1 MIITQNL
8 KMDLSRREAMPRIDA
23 VQGDAL
29 TRQIQL
35 ELYSNEASWEIPE
48 GVSALVR
55 FVKPDGTGGIY
66 DTLPD
71 GTAACTME
79 GNTLRVILAP
89 EVTTVSGAV
98 FLAVTLIQGD
108 AELSSFALTVNV
120 QPNPNAE
127 LDGSVNSITLSALV
141 KNAVEVYM
149 AENASKG
156 LSEEQYRALN
166 GMFQAAAFATNPTS
180 AYAAFKKA
188 FEPAQEAPEE
198 GGDDSGETE
207 PVIYTVTNNLTNV
220 SSNNASVSVE
230 ENASYTAAL
239 TANEGYTLDAVTV
252 MMGGSDITA
261 SAYSGG
267 FVSVPAVTGNVVIT
281 ASAVVAEVAPL
292 YTFVD
297 GTKTLNDVATLTVS
311 GNHIEFSC
319 TVSGNIW
326 NLSNPEANVHRTNGK
341 GLAGQAEW
349 FVIPAGAS
357 CELKF
362 KNAVYTDG
370 EGSAL
375 STEVA
380 LFTSNS
386 TVWNGT
392 KVAGSTTTRD
402 VISQDGT
409 VAFTVEEETS
419 VACLGMTCYNLGS
432 FSFNAELYVNGIR
445 YF

>member
-35 ELYSNEASWEIPE
+35 ELYSNGTAWEIPE

-79 GNTLRVILAP
+79 GNTLWVILAP
-89 EVTTVSGAV
+89 EVTAVSGAV

-141 KNAVEVYM
+141 KNAVEAYM
-149 AENASKG
+149 EENPSKG
-156 LSEEQYRALN
+156 LSEEQYQALD
-166 GMFQAAAFATNPTS
+166 GMFQVTAFAADPTS
-180 AYAAFKKA
+180 AYTAFKEA
-188 FEPAQEAPEE
+188 FKPAPEDPEE
-198 GGDDSGETE
+198 GGEDSGEAE
-207 PVIYTVTNNLTNV
+207 PVAYTVINNLTNV

-239 TANEGYTLDAVTV
+239 TANEGYTVESVTV
-252 MMGGSDITA
+252 TMGGSDITEA
-261 SAYSGG
+261 VYSGG
-267 FVSVPAVTGNVVIT
+267 VVSISAVTGNVVIT

-292 YTFVD
+292 YTFTD
-297 GTKTLNDVATLTVS
+297 GTKTIDGVATLTVS

-319 TVSGNIW
+319 TQSGNIW
-326 NLSNPEANVHRTNGK
+326 NLSNPEANIHRTNGK
-341 GLAGQAEW
+341 GLAGQPEW

-370 EGSAL
+370 AL
-375 STEVA
+375 STEVS

>member
-35 ELYSNEASWEIPE
+35 ELFSNETAWDIPE
-48 GVSALVR
+48 GVSVLVR

-79 GNTLRVILAP
+79 GNTVSVILAP

-98 FLAVTLIQGD
+98 FLAVTLVQGD

-149 AENASKG
+149 EENASKG
-156 LSEEQYRALN
+156 LSEEQYRALD
-166 GMFQAAAFATNPTS
+166 GMFQVAAFATDPTS

-198 GGDDSGETE
+198 GGEDSGEAE
-207 PVIYTVTNNLTNV
+207 PVAYTVTNNLTNV

-230 ENASYTAAL
+230 ENASYTATL
-239 TANEGYTLDAVTV
+239 TADESYTLESVTV
-252 MMGGSDITA
+252 TMGGSDVTA
-261 SAYSGG
+261 SVYSGG
-267 FVSVPAVTGNVVIT
+267 VVSISAVTGNVVIT

-292 YTFVD
+292 YTFTE
-297 GTKTLNDVATLTVS
+297 GTTTFEGTTVTAS
-311 GNHIEFSC
+311 ANHIEFSC
-319 TVSGNIW
+319 TASGNVM
-326 NLSNPEANVHRTNGK
+326 NLSNPAVNTARTNGK
-341 GLAGQAEW
+341 GLAGQPEW

-362 KNAVYTDG
+362 KNAVYVDT
-370 EGSAL
+370 ANL
-375 STEVA
+375 TTEVS

-409 VAFTVEEETS
+409 VAFAVEEETS
-419 VACLGMTCYNLGS
+419 VACLGMTCYGTGS
-432 FSFNAELYVNGIR
+432 FSFDTELYVNGIR